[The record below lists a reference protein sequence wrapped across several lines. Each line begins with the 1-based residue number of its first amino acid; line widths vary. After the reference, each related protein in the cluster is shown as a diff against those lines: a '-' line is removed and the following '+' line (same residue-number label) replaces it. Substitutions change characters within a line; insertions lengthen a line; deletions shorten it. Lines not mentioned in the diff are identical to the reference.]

1 MTTVDLVAV
10 IGVTML
16 NIVVLASLPVPN
28 NLDVD
33 ILLGDGIPLN

>member
-1 MTTVDLVAV
+1 MDLVAV

-16 NIVVLASLPVPN
+16 NIVVLASLLTPV